1 MVTYFFIFD
10 FKFIDPLL
18 HVSDHASLAFKVFV
32 SFPHAFYQ
40 VAVRLTRFFQQLVC
54 SGKFLGELKS
64 TLKLYFLIKCLGYYT
79 MKQLRQRRNEPVAVG
94 KNNNR
99 CVRTATCLDVGTL
112 VINDFILKKPYES
125 DKVAN
130 RFIWH
135 MFSNY
140 RFLQVH
146 EHHTPGEVAVALP
159 SQYLRFSAEFRIANQ
174 C

>member
-125 DKVAN
+125 DSCQSFHLAYVLE
-130 RFIWH
+130 
-135 MFSNY
+135 
-140 RFLQVH
+140 LQVF
-146 EHHTPGEVAVALP
+146 TGT
-159 SQYLRFSAEFRIANQ
+159 
-174 C
+174 